1 MYKLATESLKPG
13 MVLYDDL
20 YTPTKLLIFK
30 ANTNLTDESI
40 KTITEYNFNE
50 VTLCEPDEIDMPH
63 YEYLHKSVGFKHFCE
78 TYTANLNAFHKIM
91 RNLDTGLE
99 LNTKKLLS
107 LRDEILDR
115 VMNGEQLL
123 DYLYNLMPDEN
134 EITYNHC
141 FNCGLMCAVFGTW
154 LGMEAAE
161 VDNLTI
167 SGFMFDIGKSKISDN
182 ILWKPDKLTPA
193 EYAEVQKHINLGYE
207 IVKNRKLPPHVVST
221 MIMHHERCDGSGYP
235 AGLKEEKIDPYAL
248 IAAIADTY
256 EAMTHP
262 RAQRVALT
270 PFQAIRVYEEQG
282 FEKRYGQNLKP
293 ILTHIADMYKHRRV
307 LLNRTLQGT
316 IIEINED
323 SLSRPTLL
331 SNGKCVDLRI
341 TPKIEITRML

>member
-20 YTPTKLLIFK
+20 YTPTKQLVFK
-30 ANTNLTDESI
+30 ANTNLTEENI
-40 KTITEYNFNE
+40 KQITEYNFGE
-50 VTLCEPDEIDMPH
+50 ITLCEPAEINMAH
-63 YEYLHKSVGFKHFCE
+63 YEYIHKSANFKRFND
-78 TYTANLNAFHKIM
+78 TYTLNLNSFYKIM

-99 LNTKKLLS
+99 LNINKLLS
-107 LRDEILDR
+107 LRDEILET
-115 VMNGEQLL
+115 VMDGEQLL
-123 DYLYNLMPDEN
+123 DYLYNMMPDEN

-141 FNCGLMCAVFGTW
+141 FNCGFMCYVFGLW
-154 LGMEAAE
+154 LGMKGEE
-161 VDNLTI
+161 LDNLSV
-167 SGFMFDIGKSKISDN
+167 SGFMFDIGKAQIPEN
-182 ILWKPDKLTPA
+182 ILWKPDKLTPEEFA
-193 EYAEVQKHINLGYE
+193 EMQKHINLGYE
-207 IVKNRKLPPHVVST
+207 LVKNRKLPPHVVST

-235 AGLKEEKIDPYAL
+235 AGLSEDKIDPYAL

-270 PFQAIRVYEEQG
+270 PFQAIRVFEEQG
-282 FEKRYGQNLKP
+282 MEKYGTNTKP
-293 ILTHIADMYKHRRV
+293 ILTKIAKMYLNRRV

-323 SLSRPTLL
+323 CLSRPTLL
-331 SNGKCVDLRI
+331 SNGKHVDLRV